1 MQVLLQ
7 SLLNGILLGGLYAV
21 IGLGMSLIF
30 GIMGL
35 INLAHGDLIIVS
47 TYLSMILALQFSGNI
62 FVALLITVLVMIVV
76 GFFCQSVLI
85 NRVVDK
91 GAEPP
96 LLITFG
102 LSVILQNVLQ
112 LIFGAD
118 AKSIPTKFAAA
129 NVITTP
135 WFSISAIYL
144 IDFVVSILV
153 ILSLHFIIMKTYFGR
168 AIRATSGDVVASEL
182 VGLNTKRVYAVTM
195 ALAMVTASIA
205 GILVGMTFTYYPTT
219 GTEYLIIAFGVVVI
233 GGMGSL
239 VGTLLGGIILGLAQ
253 ILGSYFFGM
262 AYQLFFGYVV
272 LLAILT
278 FRPQGLFAN
287 TK

>member
-1 MQVLLQ
+1 MEVLLQ

-35 INLAHGDLIIVS
+35 INLAHGDLIIIS
-47 TYLSMILALQFSGNI
+47 TYMSMVVALQFSGNLI
-62 FVALLITVLVMIVV
+62 IALLISVLAMIVI
-76 GFFCQSVLI
+76 GFLCQSVLI

-112 LIFGAD
+112 RIFGAD
-118 AKSIPTKFAAA
+118 AKSIPTSLAAQ

-205 GILVGMTFTYYPTT
+205 GLLVGMTFTYYPTT
-219 GTEYLIIAFGVVVI
+219 GTQYLIIAFGVVVI

-253 ILGSYFFGM
+253 MLGSYFFGM

-278 FRPQGLFAN
+278 FRPQGLFAK

>member
-1 MQVLLQ
+1 MEVLLQ
-7 SLLNGILLGGLYAV
+7 SLVNGILLGGLYAV

-47 TYLSMILALQFSGNI
+47 TYISMVVALKYSGNI
-62 FVALLITVLVMIVV
+62 FIALLITLLVMIVV

-118 AKSIPTKFAAA
+118 AKSIPTKLAAA

-272 LLAILT
+272 LLVILT

>member
-1 MQVLLQ
+1 MEVLLQ

-47 TYLSMILALQFSGNI
+47 TYISMVVAIHYSGNVFI
-62 FVALLITVLVMIVV
+62 ALLITVLVMIVV
-76 GFFCQSVLI
+76 GLFCQSVLI

-118 AKSIPTKFAAA
+118 AKSIPTKLAAA
-129 NVITTP
+129 NAITTP

-182 VGLNTKRVYAVTM
+182 LGLNTKRIYAVTM

-205 GILVGMTFTYYPTT
+205 GLLVGMTFTYYPTT

-239 VGTLLGGIILGLAQ
+239 VGTLMGGIILGLAQ
-253 ILGSYFFGM
+253 MLGSYFFGM

-272 LLAILT
+272 LLIILT

>member
-1 MQVLLQ
+1 MEVLLQ
-7 SLLNGILLGGLYAV
+7 LVINGILLGGLYAM

-35 INLAHGDLIIVS
+35 INLAHGDLMIIS
-47 TYLSMILALQFSGNI
+47 TYMSMVLALHFSGNVFI
-62 FVALLITVLVMIVV
+62 ALLITVLVMMVV

-85 NRVVDK
+85 NRVLDK

-102 LSVILQNVLQ
+102 LSIILQNVLL

-118 AKSIPTKFAAA
+118 AKSIPTKLAAQNA
-129 NVITTP
+129 ITTP

-144 IDFVVSILV
+144 INFVISILV

-182 VGLNTKRVYAVTM
+182 VGVNTKRVYAVTM

-205 GILVGMTFTYYPTT
+205 GLLIGMTFTYTPTT
-219 GTEYLIIAFGVVVI
+219 GTQYLIFAFGVVVI

-253 ILGSYFFGM
+253 MLGSYFFGM

-272 LLAILT
+272 LLVILT
-278 FRPQGLFAN
+278 FRPEGLFAR

>member
-1 MQVLLQ
+1 MEVLLQ
-7 SLLNGILLGGLYAV
+7 SLVNGILLGGLYAV

-118 AKSIPTKFAAA
+118 AKSIPTKLAAA
-129 NVITTP
+129 NVITTQK
-135 WFSISAIYL
+135 
-144 IDFVVSILV
+144 
-153 ILSLHFIIMKTYFGR
+153 KT
-168 AIRATSGDVVASEL
+168 ITDSTVAS
-182 VGLNTKRVYAVTM
+182 T
-195 ALAMVTASIA
+195 
-205 GILVGMTFTYYPTT
+205 
-219 GTEYLIIAFGVVVI
+219 
-233 GGMGSL
+233 
-239 VGTLLGGIILGLAQ
+239 
-253 ILGSYFFGM
+253 
-262 AYQLFFGYVV
+262 
-272 LLAILT
+272 
-278 FRPQGLFAN
+278 
-287 TK
+287 